1 VKEFQVA
8 ETDQVR
14 AVRDYYLHDN
24 GDEPSIYHIWER
36 GAGRGNVTTPST
48 SSEPYRQWMTERLR
62 GLLAE
67 SPNPAL
73 LSVGCGNAMVE
84 AGLVADGFRVLGVD
98 PMEPAVELAKAKG
111 VEVVCADA
119 LNWTPPP
126 GPWAV
131 VYADGSLG
139 HLYDPDTG
147 VRPALERFK
156 SWLAEGGTLV
166 LSVDPPWQGDE
177 GVSKHPD
184 LRYYFLPE
192 AYLRRQVEECGF
204 RDVSSSV
211 FVFEKPVTGP
221 RDRLVVT
228 GRV

>member
-1 VKEFQVA
+1 MA
-8 ETDQVR
+8 ETEQVR
-14 AVRDYYLHDN
+14 AVRDYYLHESDN
-24 GDEPSIYHIWER
+24 NGEPSIYHIWER
-36 GAGRGNVTTPST
+36 GAGRGNATTPAT
-48 SSEPYRQWMTERLR
+48 SSEPYREWMTNLLR

-67 SPNPAL
+67 SRNPGL

-111 VEVVCADA
+111 VDVVCADA

-126 GPWAV
+126 GPWSV

-147 VRPALERFK
+147 VRPVLDRFK
-156 SWLAEGGTLV
+156 SWLPEGGVLV
-166 LSVDPPWQGDE
+166 LSVDPPWEGDA

-184 LRYYFLPE
+184 LRYYFLPQP
-192 AYLRRQVEECGF
+192 YLHRQVEECGF
-204 RDVSSSV
+204 RDVGSTI
-211 FVFEKPVTGP
+211 FVFEKPITGP

>member
-1 VKEFQVA
+1 MA

-14 AVRDYYLHDN
+14 AVRDYYLQDDD
-24 GDEPSIYHIWER
+24 GEPSIFHVWER

-48 SSEPYRQWMTERLR
+48 SSEPYRLWITELLR
-62 GLLAE
+62 GRLAE

-73 LSVGCGNAMVE
+73 LSVGCGNAVVE
-84 AGLVADGFRVLGVD
+84 AGLVAEGHRVLGVD

-111 VEVVCADA
+111 VEVICADA

-126 GPWAV
+126 GPWTV

-156 SWLAEGGTLV
+156 SWLPDGGTLV
-166 LSVDPPWQGDE
+166 LSVDPPWNGE
-177 GVSKHPD
+177 TEVSKHAD
-184 LRYYFLPE
+184 VRYYFLPE
-192 AYLRRQVEECGF
+192 PYLHRQVEECGF
-204 RDVSSSV
+204 HDVTSTV
-211 FVFEKPVTGP
+211 FVFEKPITGP

-228 GRV
+228 ARV

>member
-1 VKEFQVA
+1 MT

-14 AVRDYYLHDN
+14 AVREYYLRDDD
-24 GDEPSIYHIWER
+24 GEPSIFHVWER
-36 GAGRGNVTTPST
+36 GDGRGNVTTPAT
-48 SSEPYRQWMTERLR
+48 SSEPYRNWMAELLR
-62 GLLAE
+62 GLLSE

-84 AGLVADGFRVLGVD
+84 SLLVADGFRVLGVD

-119 LNWTPPP
+119 LSWTPPP
-126 GPWAV
+126 GPWSV
-131 VYADGSLG
+131 VYADGCLG

-156 SWLAEGGTLV
+156 SWLPEGGTLV
-166 LSVDPPWQGDE
+166 LSVDPPWHAEDGIT
-177 GVSKHPD
+177 KHAD
-184 LRYYFLPE
+184 VRYYFLPR
-192 AYLRRQVEECGF
+192 AYLHQQVEECGF
-204 RDVSSSV
+204 ADVTSTV
-211 FVFEKPVTGP
+211 FVFEKPITGP
-221 RDRLVVT
+221 RDRVIVT